1 PAKTAE
7 ISAKAVTPQEAVK
20 AATKAGAPVE
30 QTATQAVAK
39 QLTER
44 AKEAPVAS
52 SGPRAEAEVDVKPKE
67 VRPVEATL
75 QSKGGTTGDRA
86 TGETT
91 EEGIAKADHGA
102 TEEPLRI
109 IKHGDGQIATDT
121 LNRTEKAAPTAPAA
135 PVKTLN
141 PAQSAAVTQQ
151 VREAADMMMASNRI
165 GTVKIHLNPADLGEI
180 TIKVTQMGP
189 RFDAQID
196 ASREAVRNALVQ
208 NQGDLARAAESRG
221 LTVGNLDIR
230 SSETPNSTPSTSSA
244 MQAGTDRHSF
254 GNQGRQDA
262 QQQPMREEYERWG
275 RLADATREETAPGLA
290 PAIYGHASQQVNM
303 VI

>member
-1 PAKTAE
+1 M
-7 ISAKAVTPQEAVK
+7 
-20 AATKAGAPVE
+20 
-30 QTATQAVAK
+30 
-39 QLTER
+39 
-44 AKEAPVAS
+44 
-52 SGPRAEAEVDVKPKE
+52 
-67 VRPVEATL
+67 
-75 QSKGGTTGDRA
+75 GDRA
-86 TGETT
+86 TGETSV
-91 EEGIAKADHGA
+91 EGQARADHGA
-102 TEEPLRI
+102 TEEPLTF
-109 IKHGDGQIATDT
+109 IKHGEGQIATDT
-121 LNRTEKAAPTAPAA
+121 VNRTEKAAAPAPTAPA
-135 PVKTLN
+135 KTLN
-141 PAQSAAVTQQ
+141 QAQSAAVTQQ

-165 GTVKIHLNPADLGEI
+165 GTVKIQLNPAELGEI

-189 RFDAQID
+189 KFDAQID

-208 NQGDLARAAESRG
+208 NQGELARAAESRG

-230 SSETPNSTPSTSSA
+230 SSENSPNSTPSTSSA

-290 PAIYGHASQQVNM
+290 PAIYGHASQHVNM